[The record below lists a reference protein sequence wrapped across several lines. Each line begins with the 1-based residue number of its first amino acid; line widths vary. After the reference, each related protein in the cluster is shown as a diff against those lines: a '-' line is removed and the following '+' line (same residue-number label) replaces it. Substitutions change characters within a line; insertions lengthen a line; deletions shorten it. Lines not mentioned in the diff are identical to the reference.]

1 VASYIALATALQ
13 LYVNGSRVQSA
24 PGTGLITTSSEPL
37 RTGGNSVWGKS
48 FQGRIDEVR
57 MYQQALSASKIQ
69 ADMTMPRK

>member
-1 VASYIALATALQ
+1 
-13 LYVNGSRVQSA
+13 
-24 PGTGLITTSSEPL
+24 
-37 RTGGNSVWGKS
+37 VWGKS